1 MFQHGAIPTTVTQ
14 RCSLTF
20 QTHTLTHTFIS
31 ISFPF
36 ALSTKT
42 CLTRK
47 HYSTESK
54 CFWRQA
60 NGNVWKRLFLFS
72 FFSPPLMCAVVDH
85 VECTSIWWKVASA
98 SCCVPFLKK
107 RHLFFF
113 FWKGEFHLWTWPQ
126 LLPLCVATSTHI
138 VLHYQSSH
146 HASRSSLILQS
157 TLKGPFKDCI
167 FINLFK
173 KKKKNWGS
181 GWCLHSGTTH
191 TILYT

>member
-1 MFQHGAIPTTVTQ
+1 MTPRSVCFRLQTVGSSANPHDVLQTDLDVLNGLCAMFQHGAIPTTVTQ

-20 QTHTLTHTFIS
+20 QTHTLTYTFIS

-107 RHLFFF
+107 TFVFFL
-113 FWKGEFHLWTWPQ
+113 GGGIP
-126 LLPLCVATSTHI
+126 PLNLATTSPFVRGAIDPHCPTLSI
-138 VLHYQSSH
+138 QSS
-146 HASRSSLILQS
+146 
-157 TLKGPFKDCI
+157 
-167 FINLFK
+167 
-173 KKKKNWGS
+173 
-181 GWCLHSGTTH
+181 CL
-191 TILYT
+191 